1 MKGLLFVC
9 VTLAGC
15 ATASPQ
21 SQPPDSGGMVGSRPD
36 GGADARIVPQ
46 PDAAPLPDAPAG
58 QQTVTLSETN
68 DMTVA
73 SGKAQACVSRDP
85 IFNLPLGTSDNQW
98 YRVFKLSDY
107 GINGAF
113 NLQRVTFWIDDA
125 QAGTGTTQ
133 PATIKIGTYSG
144 TLEQDTLTPGSITSI
159 TQQAISI
166 SNAASGTSVVTNI
179 SATIPAGSNL
189 IVSLELPDGSN
200 DGNFFYAGV
209 SAGGETKKGYLGS
222 TGCGLTS
229 PKSLTAATPGG
240 LGFADNSLLL
250 TVTGTK

>member
-9 VTLAGC
+9 ATLAGC

-21 SQPPDSGGMVGSRPD
+21 SQPPDSGGMVGGRPD
-36 GGADARIVPQ
+36 GGVDAHIVPQ
-46 PDAAPLPDAPAG
+46 PDAAPLPDAPPG

-73 SGKAQACVSRDP
+73 SGKAQACASRDP

-98 YRVFKLSDY
+98 YRVFKLADY
-107 GINGAF
+107 GISGAF
-113 NLQRVTFWIDDA
+113 NLQRVTFYIDDA
-125 QAGTGTTQ
+125 EAGSGTTQ
-133 PATIKIGTYSG
+133 PATIKVGTYSG
-144 TLEQDTLTPGSITSI
+144 TLEQDTISPGSITNLA
-159 TQQAISI
+159 TQPISI

-200 DGNFFYAGV
+200 DGNFFYIGV
-209 SAGGETKKGYLGS
+209 STGGETKKGYLGS
-222 TGCGLTS
+222 TGCSLTTPKALTS
-229 PKSLTAATPGG
+229 PTPGG
-240 LGFADNSLLL
+240 LGFTDNSILL